1 MGMVRLGTGGDLAH
15 GEGLHRCLG
24 REKAAGKQEAGGAM
38 RAWLELGSGILPQC
52 SKTSKG

>member
-1 MGMVRLGTGGDLAH
+1 MGMVRLGTGGELAH